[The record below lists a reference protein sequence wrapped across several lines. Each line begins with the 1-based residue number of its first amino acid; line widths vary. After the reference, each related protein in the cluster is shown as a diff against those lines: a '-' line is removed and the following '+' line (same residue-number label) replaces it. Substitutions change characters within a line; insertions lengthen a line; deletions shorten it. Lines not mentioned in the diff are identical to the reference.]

1 MTTMLLA
8 TGLKTFTAVLVEC
21 ILDFLEH
28 VEIGIARLALLQCG
42 FGRYTYRLPL
52 LLIKSYAI
60 LSIFVFIF
68 QGHAF
73 HFYK

>member
-1 MTTMLLA
+1 MITMLLA
-8 TGLKTFTAVLVEC
+8 TGLKIFTVVLVEC
-21 ILDFLEH
+21 ILGFLKH

-42 FGRYTYRLPL
+42 FGRYTYRLPVFF
-52 LLIKSYAI
+52 IKYYAI

-73 HFYK
+73 HF

>member
-1 MTTMLLA
+1 MTTMLRA

-42 FGRYTYRLPL
+42 FGRYTYRLPVF
-52 LLIKSYAI
+52 LIKS
-60 LSIFVFIF
+60 
-68 QGHAF
+68 
-73 HFYK
+73 